1 MENNEPKGNL
11 GQFLLKILA
20 GTIGLGVLAFLLYL
34 IFDLQ
39 VGFALFL
46 VSILTTL
53 IGSYLRAPSIALR
66 RIDMLITNKP
76 NEVREKHASDV
87 QASQVPTYGTQN
99 LLFFSGLL
107 GLLFSLPYICGLMF
121 S

>member
-1 MENNEPKGNL
+1 MENNESKGNL
-11 GQFLLKILA
+11 GQFLLKIMAGAVILGILA
-20 GTIGLGVLAFLLYL
+20 LLVSL
-34 IFDLQ
+34 IFKLQ
-39 VGFALFL
+39 LGFSMFVL
-46 VSILTTL
+46 STITTL

-87 QASQVPTYGTQN
+87 QASRVPTYGTQN

-107 GLLFSLPYICGLMF
+107 GLICSLPYICGLMF